1 MAKTVASFTTETDDM
16 MHVVH
21 MNNSR
26 RFYVTSTDYTGGET
40 IVVLSE
46 PEAIKLAHKIIA
58 ATES

>member
-26 RFYVTSTDYTGGET
+26 RFYVTSTCLLYTSDAADDS
-40 IVVLSE
+40 VVV
-46 PEAIKLAHKIIA
+46 
-58 ATES
+58 